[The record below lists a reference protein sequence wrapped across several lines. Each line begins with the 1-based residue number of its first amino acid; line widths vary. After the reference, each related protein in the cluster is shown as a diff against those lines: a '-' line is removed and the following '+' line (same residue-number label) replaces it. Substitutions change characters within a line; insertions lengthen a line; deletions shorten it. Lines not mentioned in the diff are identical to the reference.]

1 MSIWKWIA
9 GIFTSVKNDAAKIAV
24 SVTEGIQTVLKTGIL
39 KPVAEL
45 IDASLHTH
53 LGEDA
58 LALLD
63 ANITKI
69 LAVELA
75 IVGLPDNPTPA
86 DIEDFSN
93 RVCQAIAG
101 KNLAGNSKL
110 WTTLAA
116 QVYGIIETEVN
127 KHEPVTFATLVA
139 DVELAYQDY
148 KADLVAIN
156 NDTEAAASAENHTP
170 VADVTPAPVAEDAT
184 EVVTSTSTENPA

>member
-24 SVTEGIQTVLKTGIL
+24 SITEGVQTVLKTGIL

-63 ANITKI
+63 ANINKI

-75 IVGLPDNPTPA
+75 IVGLPDNPTPD
-86 DIEDFSN
+86 DITAF
-93 RVCQAIAG
+93 AIG
-101 KNLAGNSKL
+101 
-110 WTTLAA
+110 
-116 QVYGIIETEVN
+116 
-127 KHEPVTFATLVA
+127 
-139 DVELAYQDY
+139 
-148 KADLVAIN
+148 
-156 NDTEAAASAENHTP
+156 
-170 VADVTPAPVAEDAT
+170 
-184 EVVTSTSTENPA
+184 

>member
-9 GIFTSVKNDAAKIAV
+9 GIFTSVKDDAAKVAV
-24 SVTEGIQTVLKTGIL
+24 SITEGIQTLLKTGVL
-39 KPVAEL
+39 KPVAEF
-45 IDASLHTH
+45 IDASLNTH

-63 ANITKI
+63 ANIAKI

-75 IVGLPDNPTPA
+75 IEGLPDNPTETDLEA
-86 DIEDFSN
+86 FAQ

-101 KNLAGNSKL
+101 KDLSGTSKL

-127 KHEPVTFATLVA
+127 KNEPLTFATLVA
-139 DVELAYQDY
+139 NVEQAYQDY
-148 KADLVAIN
+148 KADL
-156 NDTEAAASAENHTP
+156 AAT
-170 VADVTPAPVAEDAT
+170 DALSSCG
-184 EVVTSTSTENPA
+184 V

>member
-24 SVTEGIQTVLKTGIL
+24 SITEGVQTVLKTGIL

-63 ANITKI
+63 ANINKI

-75 IVGLPDNPTPA
+75 IVGLPDNPTPD
-86 DIEDFSN
+86 DITAFAN
-93 RVCQAIAG
+93 RVSEAIAG
-101 KNLAGNSKL
+101 KDLTGKSKL
-110 WTTLAA
+110 WTVLSA

-127 KHEPVTFATLVA
+127 KNEPVTFAALVS
-139 DVELAYQDY
+139 DVEQAYQDY
-148 KADLVAIN
+148 KADLAEVAV
-156 NDTEAAASAENHTP
+156 DSEAAVP
-170 VADVTPAPVAEDAT
+170 AT
-184 EVVTSTSTENPA
+184 ENVPEVASTETTTENPQ